1 MAQSE
6 QQPQATA
13 PTPAFN
19 PFVVALPEKLDF
31 RRPDDWQPWI
41 TQWDRYR
48 VISGL
53 SKQDSAARLNTLLC
67 AMGREA
73 EDVLASLK
81 LSDEQK
87 LDYDCVKNAF
97 EKHFIPRRNIIYE
110 RATFNRRKQESHETV
125 ESIVTDLFKL
135 AERCQYGA
143 FKNEL
148 IRDRLV
154 VGLLDTALSEKLQLD
169 SALTLE
175 TAVAAARNSEAVKQQ
190 HKEMRG
196 TQGQHGAAVDEL
208 SSARRKKN
216 WSKKTTPTARLKKGN
231 EGVRQPC
238 RWCGSASVHTK
249 TTCPASGQLCR
260 SCGKQGHYASVYLT
274 SKHQE
279 RPVTSTA
286 ARRARR
292 TAEVEEVYLGELK
305 DTSAHDAWRITPSV
319 NGISITFKV
328 DTGADVTAIAPRD
341 YNREVMGPLRK
352 PERALLRPGHQKLS
366 TAGHFQA
373 SMKWGGQQVQEDVL
387 VVEGLQEAHLGRP
400 AIRSLGVLPQLLNV
414 TVFLKEW
421 GVIQSTSSPH
431 YPQSNGEAE
440 RTVQTVKQLLGKST
454 DIQKALLAQPATP
467 GIEGDAPAE
476 LFMGRRL
483 RTNVPVKPK
492 SLQPRWDTT
501 DFRSRNAL
509 YKEKMRQHYDERRR
523 TRELDTLPPG
533 TAVRILTRA
542 ASYGHILGP
551 APQPR
556 SYVVQTTTGTTR
568 RTRGHLQPA
577 VATTVTRSGR
587 ISRPPDR
594 FGEV

>member
-6 QQPQATA
+6 QQPEATA

-41 TQWDRYR
+41 TRWDRYR

-53 SKQDSAARLNTLLC
+53 SKQDSAAQVNTLLY

-110 RATFNRRKQESHETV
+110 RATFNRRKQESHATV
-125 ESIVTDLFKL
+125 ESFVTDLFKL

-143 FKNEL
+143 LKDEL

-216 WSKKTTPTARLKKGN
+216 WSKKTTPTARPKKGN

-238 RWCGSASVHTK
+238 RWCGSASIHTK

-260 SCGKQGHYASVYLT
+260 SCEKQGHYTLPFACLRNIKRDQILPQQLAQLAAQQKWKRCT
-274 SKHQE
+274 SANLKTLQLM
-279 RPVTSTA
+279 T
-286 ARRARR
+286 
-292 TAEVEEVYLGELK
+292 LGE
-305 DTSAHDAWRITPSV
+305 S
-319 NGISITFKV
+319 
-328 DTGADVTAIAPRD
+328 PR
-341 YNREVMGPLRK
+341 
-352 PERALLRPGHQKLS
+352 Q
-366 TAGHFQA
+366 
-373 SMKWGGQQVQEDVL
+373 
-387 VVEGLQEAHLGRP
+387 
-400 AIRSLGVLPQLLNV
+400 
-414 TVFLKEW
+414 
-421 GVIQSTSSPH
+421 
-431 YPQSNGEAE
+431 
-440 RTVQTVKQLLGKST
+440 
-454 DIQKALLAQPATP
+454 
-467 GIEGDAPAE
+467 
-476 LFMGRRL
+476 
-483 RTNVPVKPK
+483 
-492 SLQPRWDTT
+492 
-501 DFRSRNAL
+501 
-509 YKEKMRQHYDERRR
+509 
-523 TRELDTLPPG
+523 
-533 TAVRILTRA
+533 
-542 ASYGHILGP
+542 
-551 APQPR
+551 
-556 SYVVQTTTGTTR
+556 
-568 RTRGHLQPA
+568 
-577 VATTVTRSGR
+577 
-587 ISRPPDR
+587 
-594 FGEV
+594 